1 MGKKCTGKPTSKLHG
16 MLVYNGRLAVRDY
29 TKKERS
35 LASPIRKHLSELE
48 DERRVII
55 NDVIS
60 LGKPAVIEYQKDNGD
75 YSIRYSIG
83 VSVVKEPK
91 SGHLFAVIL
100 TDDEILRYNN
110 LNEWLEIKSK
120 HIKPATWQ
128 GTRNTEVS
136 IIPIT
141 PTARKKVLDTR
152 ECTSLPK
159 TLKSACV
166 SEILSNVNV
175 FSKGLLEHV
184 LPSDRY
190 SRYSIMFLLFYYD
203 RRMYMKS
210 QLIKHYLLS
219 GESFTEQ
226 AFITQLKHQGV

>member
-1 MGKKCTGKPTSKLHG
+1 MVKKCAGKPASKLHG
-16 MLVYNGRLAVRDY
+16 MLVYNGRLADRDY

-35 LASPIRKHLSELE
+35 LTSPIRKHLSELE
-48 DERRVII
+48 DKRRVII
-55 NDVIS
+55 SDIVS
-60 LGKPAVIEYQKDNGD
+60 LGKPEVIEYQKDNGS

-91 SGHLFAVIL
+91 SGHLFALIL

-110 LNEWLEIKSK
+110 LNEWLEIKSR

-159 TLKSACV
+159 TLRSACV
-166 SEILSNVNV
+166 SEILSNVNI
-175 FSKGLLEHV
+175 FGKGLLEHV

-190 SRYSIMFLLFYYD
+190 SHYSIRLLLFYYK
-203 RRMYMKS
+203 RRMYIKS

-226 AFITQLKHQGV
+226 ALITQLRHQEV